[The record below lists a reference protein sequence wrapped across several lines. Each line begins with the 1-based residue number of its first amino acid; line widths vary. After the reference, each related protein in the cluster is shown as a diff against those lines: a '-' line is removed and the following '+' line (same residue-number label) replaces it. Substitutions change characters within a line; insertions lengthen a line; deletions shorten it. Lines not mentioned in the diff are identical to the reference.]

1 MSRGRKPQPTALR
14 RAAGNPGK
22 RAWNH
27 DEPVPPEGTPDCPP
41 HLAGEARTEWFRL
54 VDTLVGMGVVTV
66 VDRGALAADCQAWGR
81 WVEAEEK
88 LKATP
93 LLLKTPSGYVQQS
106 PWLTV
111 VNRQMELM
119 GRFMAELGITPASR
133 SRIVV
138 AAQAQAEAER
148 ITRIERVI
156 VYKGTEGLFYEK
168 PLDGEGQEVRHDPA
182 SEPVSTL
189 YLDADL

>member
-1 MSRGRKPQPTALR
+1 MKGRKPQPTALR

-27 DEPVPPEGTPDCPP
+27 AAPVPPEGTPDCPP

-54 VDTLVGMGVVTV
+54 VDMLVAMGVVTMA
-66 VDRGALAADCQAWGR
+66 DRRALAACCQCYGR

-88 LKATP
+88 PKATP
-93 LLLKTPSGYVQQS
+93 MLLKTATGYVQQS
-106 PWLTV
+106 PWLSIA
-111 VNRQMELM
+111 NKQMDLM
-119 GRFMAELGITPASR
+119 GRFMVELGITPASR

-148 ITRIERVI
+148 VTRIQRVI
-156 VYKGTEGLFYEK
+156 VYRGKEGLFYEK
-168 PLDGEGQEVRHDPA
+168 PLDGEGPEVRHDPVN
-182 SEPVSTL
+182 EPISTS